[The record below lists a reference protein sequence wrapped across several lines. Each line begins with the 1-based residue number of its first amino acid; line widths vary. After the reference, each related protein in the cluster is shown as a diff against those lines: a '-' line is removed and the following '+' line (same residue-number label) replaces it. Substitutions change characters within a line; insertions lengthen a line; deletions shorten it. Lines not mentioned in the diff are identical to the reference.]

1 MQNKR
6 YIGIDPDIFDIGIA
20 VLENKNIET
29 YTKNI
34 GEALVSFAKTD
45 FLNTIFRV
53 EAGWLNKSNWHT
65 IDSDNAKLAAEKGR
79 RTGENHGSGKVIVVA
94 APTCFPPVVGFHSR
108 VAFLALT
115 QSFNSNA
122 LRRACFSTL
131 LPSEVRVP
139 LPRGLR
145 SRSSQGQGPE
155 Q

>member
-6 YIGIDPDIFDIGIA
+6 YIGIDPDISDIGIA

-79 RTGENHGSGKVIVVA
+79 RTGENHGSGKVIVQFLIAKGANVELVR
-94 APTCFPPVVGFHSR
+94 PIRTKTER
-108 VAFLALT
+108 YAFVKKYVDNIKFGEESDALFLLSDILIKT
-115 QSFNSNA
+115 QKQ
-122 LRRACFSTL
+122 L
-131 LPSEVRVP
+131 
-139 LPRGLR
+139 
-145 SRSSQGQGPE
+145 
-155 Q
+155 

>member
-53 EAGWLNKSNWHT
+53 EAGWLNQSNWHT
-65 IDSDNAKLAAEKGR
+65 KESDSPKIAAETGR
-79 RTGENHGSGKVIVVA
+79 RTGENHGSGKVIVQFLIAKGANVELVRPKDSKPQRMKLA
-94 APTCFPPVVGFHSR
+94 KEYLPNIKSQEEAD
-108 VAFLALT
+108 AFYL
-115 QSFNSNA
+115 
-122 LRRACFSTL
+122 LRDLIPKVTNIKNTKNK
-131 LPSEVRVP
+131 V
-139 LPRGLR
+139 
-145 SRSSQGQGPE
+145 
-155 Q
+155 